1 MLVITP
7 NISIDDAEI
16 EEHFIRASGPGG
28 QNVNKVETA
37 VQIRFNAANSPA
49 INPGIYARLKLIA
62 GSRMTADG
70 VLILT
75 ARSHRTQDR
84 NRKDARERLAALIL
98 RAVTPPKHRRPTRPS
113 RAAKARR
120 LDSKKQRGGIK
131 KSRKNPGASDGY

>member
-16 EEHFIRASGPGG
+16 EEHFIRSSGPGG
-28 QNVNKVETA
+28 QNVNKVETT
-37 VQIRFNAANSPA
+37 VQLRFNAADSPSINS
-49 INPGIYARLKLIA
+49 GIYARLKIIA
-62 GSRMTADG
+62 GRRMTADG

-75 ARSHRTQDR
+75 AQSHRTQDR

-120 LDSKKQRGGIK
+120 LDSKKQRSGLK
-131 KSRKNPGASDGY
+131 KSRKSPGRGDGY